1 MQEISMK
8 TTAQIYDFSELQKK
22 KRQRELR
29 EKRPFFI
36 TGAVLIISLLSVCF
50 FLYFGDRVVKAQESA
65 NDIQYKVVEI
75 KDGDSLWSIAKENMD
90 NTNDSGFINIYQYIL
105 SSQPPQTV
113 PAYSKADRLEYGPKV
128 FLQIKDCHQP
138 VFLSM
143 PVKSYAVR
151 CKAVFRPEA
160 VYRPG
165 SPFLVLK
172 E

>member
-75 KDGDSLWSIAKENMD
+75 KDGDSLLSIAKENMD
-90 NTNDSGFINIYQYIL
+90 NTNDSGFINIYQYIHEIKRCNNMKSNQVNAGCYL
-105 SSQPPQTV
+105 MV
-113 PAYSKADRLEYGPKV
+113 PYYN
-128 FLQIKDCHQP
+128 
-138 VFLSM
+138 
-143 PVKSYAVR
+143 
-151 CKAVFRPEA
+151 
-160 VYRPG
+160 
-165 SPFLVLK
+165 
-172 E
+172 

>member
-1 MQEISMK
+1 MQKISMK

-75 KDGDSLWSIAKENMD
+75 KNGDSLWSIAKENMD
-90 NTNDSGFINIYQYIL
+90 NTNDSGFINIYQYIHEIKRCNNMKSNQINAGCYL
-105 SSQPPQTV
+105 MV
-113 PAYSKADRLEYGPKV
+113 PYYN
-128 FLQIKDCHQP
+128 
-138 VFLSM
+138 
-143 PVKSYAVR
+143 
-151 CKAVFRPEA
+151 
-160 VYRPG
+160 
-165 SPFLVLK
+165 
-172 E
+172 

>member
-50 FLYFGDRVVKAQESA
+50 FVYFGDRVVKAQESA

-75 KDGDSLWSIAKENMD
+75 KNGYSLWSIAKENMD
-90 NTNDSGFINIYQYIL
+90 NTNDSGFINIYQYIHEIKRCNNMKSNQINAGCYL
-105 SSQPPQTV
+105 MV
-113 PAYSKADRLEYGPKV
+113 PYYN
-128 FLQIKDCHQP
+128 
-138 VFLSM
+138 
-143 PVKSYAVR
+143 
-151 CKAVFRPEA
+151 
-160 VYRPG
+160 
-165 SPFLVLK
+165 
-172 E
+172 

>member
-75 KDGDSLWSIAKENMD
+75 KDGDSRWSIAKENMD
-90 NTNDSGFINIYQYIL
+90 NTNDSGFINIYQYIHEIKRCNNMKSNQVNAGCYL
-105 SSQPPQTV
+105 MV
-113 PAYSKADRLEYGPKV
+113 PYYN
-128 FLQIKDCHQP
+128 
-138 VFLSM
+138 
-143 PVKSYAVR
+143 
-151 CKAVFRPEA
+151 
-160 VYRPG
+160 
-165 SPFLVLK
+165 
-172 E
+172 

>member
-36 TGAVLIISLLSVCF
+36 TEAVLIISLLSVCF

-90 NTNDSGFINIYQYIL
+90 NTNDSGFINIYQYIHEIKRCNNMKSNQVNAGCYL
-105 SSQPPQTV
+105 MV
-113 PAYSKADRLEYGPKV
+113 PYYN
-128 FLQIKDCHQP
+128 
-138 VFLSM
+138 
-143 PVKSYAVR
+143 
-151 CKAVFRPEA
+151 
-160 VYRPG
+160 
-165 SPFLVLK
+165 
-172 E
+172 

>member
-65 NDIQYKVVEI
+65 NDIQYKVVEL
-75 KDGDSLWSIAKENMD
+75 KNGDSLWSIAKENMD
-90 NTNDSGFINIYQYIL
+90 NTNDSGLINIYQYIHEIKRCNNMKSNQINAGCYL
-105 SSQPPQTV
+105 MV
-113 PAYSKADRLEYGPKV
+113 PYYN
-128 FLQIKDCHQP
+128 
-138 VFLSM
+138 
-143 PVKSYAVR
+143 
-151 CKAVFRPEA
+151 
-160 VYRPG
+160 
-165 SPFLVLK
+165 
-172 E
+172 

>member
-36 TGAVLIISLLSVCF
+36 IGAVLIISLLSVCF

-75 KDGDSLWSIAKENMD
+75 KNGDSLWSIAKENMD
-90 NTNDSGFINIYQYIL
+90 NTNDSGFINIYQYIHEIKRCNNMKSNQINAGCYL
-105 SSQPPQTV
+105 MV
-113 PAYSKADRLEYGPKV
+113 PYYN
-128 FLQIKDCHQP
+128 
-138 VFLSM
+138 
-143 PVKSYAVR
+143 
-151 CKAVFRPEA
+151 
-160 VYRPG
+160 
-165 SPFLVLK
+165 
-172 E
+172 

>member
-90 NTNDSGFINIYQYIL
+90 NTNGSGFINIYQYIHEIKRCNNMKSNQVNAGCYL
-105 SSQPPQTV
+105 MV
-113 PAYSKADRLEYGPKV
+113 PYYN
-128 FLQIKDCHQP
+128 
-138 VFLSM
+138 
-143 PVKSYAVR
+143 
-151 CKAVFRPEA
+151 
-160 VYRPG
+160 
-165 SPFLVLK
+165 
-172 E
+172 

>member
-22 KRQRELR
+22 KSQRELR

-90 NTNDSGFINIYQYIL
+90 NTNDSGFTNIYQYIHEIKRCNNMKSNQINAGCYL
-105 SSQPPQTV
+105 MV
-113 PAYSKADRLEYGPKV
+113 PYYN
-128 FLQIKDCHQP
+128 
-138 VFLSM
+138 
-143 PVKSYAVR
+143 
-151 CKAVFRPEA
+151 
-160 VYRPG
+160 
-165 SPFLVLK
+165 
-172 E
+172 

>member
-8 TTAQIYDFSELQKK
+8 TTAQIYDFLELQKK

-75 KDGDSLWSIAKENMD
+75 KNGDSLWSIAKENMD
-90 NTNDSGFINIYQYIL
+90 NTNDSGFINIYQYIHEIKRCNNMKSNQINAGCYL
-105 SSQPPQTV
+105 MV
-113 PAYSKADRLEYGPKV
+113 PYYN
-128 FLQIKDCHQP
+128 
-138 VFLSM
+138 
-143 PVKSYAVR
+143 
-151 CKAVFRPEA
+151 
-160 VYRPG
+160 
-165 SPFLVLK
+165 
-172 E
+172 

>member
-22 KRQRELR
+22 KRQREFR

-75 KDGDSLWSIAKENMD
+75 KNGDSLWSIAKENMD
-90 NTNDSGFINIYQYIL
+90 NTNDSGFINIYQYIHEIKRCNNMKSNQINAGCYL
-105 SSQPPQTV
+105 MV
-113 PAYSKADRLEYGPKV
+113 PYYN
-128 FLQIKDCHQP
+128 
-138 VFLSM
+138 
-143 PVKSYAVR
+143 
-151 CKAVFRPEA
+151 
-160 VYRPG
+160 
-165 SPFLVLK
+165 
-172 E
+172 

>member
-75 KDGDSLWSIAKENMD
+75 KNGDSLWSIAKENMD
-90 NTNDSGFINIYQYIL
+90 NTNDSGFINIYQYIHEIKRCNNMKSNQINAGCYL
-105 SSQPPQTV
+105 M
-113 PAYSKADRLEYGPKV
+113 GP
-128 FLQIKDCHQP
+128 
-138 VFLSM
+138 
-143 PVKSYAVR
+143 Y
-151 CKAVFRPEA
+151 
-160 VYRPG
+160 YN
-165 SPFLVLK
+165 
-172 E
+172 

>member
-1 MQEISMK
+1 MYGGMISMK

-90 NTNDSGFINIYQYIL
+90 NTNDSGFINIYQYIHEIKRCNNMKSNQINAGCYL
-105 SSQPPQTV
+105 MV
-113 PAYSKADRLEYGPKV
+113 PYYN
-128 FLQIKDCHQP
+128 
-138 VFLSM
+138 
-143 PVKSYAVR
+143 
-151 CKAVFRPEA
+151 
-160 VYRPG
+160 
-165 SPFLVLK
+165 
-172 E
+172 

>member
-50 FLYFGDRVVKAQESA
+50 FIYFGDRVVKAPESA
-65 NDIQYKVVEI
+65 YDIQYKVDEI

-90 NTNDSGFINIYQYIL
+90 NTNDSGFINIYQYIHEIKRCNNMKSNQVNAGCYL
-105 SSQPPQTV
+105 MV
-113 PAYSKADRLEYGPKV
+113 PYYN
-128 FLQIKDCHQP
+128 
-138 VFLSM
+138 
-143 PVKSYAVR
+143 
-151 CKAVFRPEA
+151 
-160 VYRPG
+160 
-165 SPFLVLK
+165 
-172 E
+172 

>member
-50 FLYFGDRVVKAQESA
+50 FLYFGDRVVKAPDTA
-65 NDIQYKVVEI
+65 NDIQSKVVEI

-90 NTNDSGFINIYQYIL
+90 NTNDSGFINIYQYIHEIKRCNNMKSNQVNAGCYL
-105 SSQPPQTV
+105 MV
-113 PAYSKADRLEYGPKV
+113 PYYN
-128 FLQIKDCHQP
+128 
-138 VFLSM
+138 
-143 PVKSYAVR
+143 
-151 CKAVFRPEA
+151 
-160 VYRPG
+160 
-165 SPFLVLK
+165 
-172 E
+172 

>member
-29 EKRPFFI
+29 ERRPFFI

-75 KDGDSLWSIAKENMD
+75 KNGDSLWSIAKENMD
-90 NTNDSGFINIYQYIL
+90 NTNDSGFINIYQYIHEIKRCNNMKSNQINAGCYL
-105 SSQPPQTV
+105 MV
-113 PAYSKADRLEYGPKV
+113 PYYN
-128 FLQIKDCHQP
+128 
-138 VFLSM
+138 
-143 PVKSYAVR
+143 
-151 CKAVFRPEA
+151 
-160 VYRPG
+160 
-165 SPFLVLK
+165 
-172 E
+172 

>member
-22 KRQRELR
+22 KRQRESR

-75 KDGDSLWSIAKENMD
+75 KNGDSLWSIAKENMD
-90 NTNDSGFINIYQYIL
+90 NTNDSGFINIYKYIHEIKRCNNMKSNQINAGCYL
-105 SSQPPQTV
+105 MV
-113 PAYSKADRLEYGPKV
+113 PYYN
-128 FLQIKDCHQP
+128 
-138 VFLSM
+138 
-143 PVKSYAVR
+143 
-151 CKAVFRPEA
+151 
-160 VYRPG
+160 
-165 SPFLVLK
+165 
-172 E
+172 

>member
-75 KDGDSLWSIAKENMD
+75 KYGDSLWSIAKENMD
-90 NTNDSGFINIYQYIL
+90 NTNDSGFINIYQYIHEIKRCNNMKSNQVNAGCYL
-105 SSQPPQTV
+105 MV
-113 PAYSKADRLEYGPKV
+113 PYYN
-128 FLQIKDCHQP
+128 
-138 VFLSM
+138 
-143 PVKSYAVR
+143 
-151 CKAVFRPEA
+151 
-160 VYRPG
+160 
-165 SPFLVLK
+165 
-172 E
+172 

>member
-65 NDIQYKVVEI
+65 NDIQYNVVEI

-90 NTNDSGFINIYQYIL
+90 NTNDSGFINIYQYIHEIKRCNNMKSNQVNAGCYL
-105 SSQPPQTV
+105 MV
-113 PAYSKADRLEYGPKV
+113 PYYN
-128 FLQIKDCHQP
+128 
-138 VFLSM
+138 
-143 PVKSYAVR
+143 
-151 CKAVFRPEA
+151 
-160 VYRPG
+160 
-165 SPFLVLK
+165 
-172 E
+172 

>member
-50 FLYFGDRVVKAQESA
+50 FLYFGDRVVNAQESA

-75 KDGDSLWSIAKENMD
+75 KNGDSLWSIAKENMD
-90 NTNDSGFINIYQYIL
+90 NTNDSGFINIYQYIHEIKRCNNMKSNQINAGCYL
-105 SSQPPQTV
+105 MV
-113 PAYSKADRLEYGPKV
+113 PYYN
-128 FLQIKDCHQP
+128 
-138 VFLSM
+138 
-143 PVKSYAVR
+143 
-151 CKAVFRPEA
+151 
-160 VYRPG
+160 
-165 SPFLVLK
+165 
-172 E
+172 

>member
-36 TGAVLIISLLSVCF
+36 TGVVLIISLLSVCF

-90 NTNDSGFINIYQYIL
+90 NTNDSGFINIYQYIHEIKRCNNMKSNQVNAGCYL
-105 SSQPPQTV
+105 MV
-113 PAYSKADRLEYGPKV
+113 PYYN
-128 FLQIKDCHQP
+128 
-138 VFLSM
+138 
-143 PVKSYAVR
+143 
-151 CKAVFRPEA
+151 
-160 VYRPG
+160 
-165 SPFLVLK
+165 
-172 E
+172 

>member
-50 FLYFGDRVVKAQESA
+50 FLYFGDRVVKVQESA

-75 KDGDSLWSIAKENMD
+75 KNGDSLWSIAKENMD
-90 NTNDSGFINIYQYIL
+90 NTNDSGFINIYQYIHEIKRCNNMKSNQINAGCYL
-105 SSQPPQTV
+105 MV
-113 PAYSKADRLEYGPKV
+113 PYYN
-128 FLQIKDCHQP
+128 
-138 VFLSM
+138 
-143 PVKSYAVR
+143 
-151 CKAVFRPEA
+151 
-160 VYRPG
+160 
-165 SPFLVLK
+165 
-172 E
+172 

>member
-75 KDGDSLWSIAKENMD
+75 KNGDSLWSIAKENMD
-90 NTNDSGFINIYQYIL
+90 NTNDSGFINIYQYIHEIKRCNNMKSNQINARCYL
-105 SSQPPQTV
+105 MV
-113 PAYSKADRLEYGPKV
+113 PYYN
-128 FLQIKDCHQP
+128 
-138 VFLSM
+138 
-143 PVKSYAVR
+143 
-151 CKAVFRPEA
+151 
-160 VYRPG
+160 
-165 SPFLVLK
+165 
-172 E
+172 

>member
-22 KRQRELR
+22 KLQRELR

-90 NTNDSGFINIYQYIL
+90 NTNDSGFINIYQYIHEIKRCNNMKSNQVNAGCYL
-105 SSQPPQTV
+105 MV
-113 PAYSKADRLEYGPKV
+113 PYYN
-128 FLQIKDCHQP
+128 
-138 VFLSM
+138 
-143 PVKSYAVR
+143 
-151 CKAVFRPEA
+151 
-160 VYRPG
+160 
-165 SPFLVLK
+165 
-172 E
+172 

>member
-1 MQEISMK
+1 MK

-90 NTNDSGFINIYQYIL
+90 NTNDSGFINIYQYIHEIKRCNNMKSNQINAGCYL
-105 SSQPPQTV
+105 MV
-113 PAYSKADRLEYGPKV
+113 PYYN
-128 FLQIKDCHQP
+128 
-138 VFLSM
+138 
-143 PVKSYAVR
+143 
-151 CKAVFRPEA
+151 
-160 VYRPG
+160 
-165 SPFLVLK
+165 
-172 E
+172 

>member
-29 EKRPFFI
+29 EKPPFFI

-75 KDGDSLWSIAKENMD
+75 KNGDSLWSIAKENMD
-90 NTNDSGFINIYQYIL
+90 NTNNSGFIKIYQYIHEIKRCNNMKSNQINAGCYL
-105 SSQPPQTV
+105 MV
-113 PAYSKADRLEYGPKV
+113 PYYN
-128 FLQIKDCHQP
+128 
-138 VFLSM
+138 
-143 PVKSYAVR
+143 
-151 CKAVFRPEA
+151 
-160 VYRPG
+160 
-165 SPFLVLK
+165 
-172 E
+172 

>member
-75 KDGDSLWSIAKENMD
+75 KNGDSLWSIAKENMD
-90 NTNDSGFINIYQYIL
+90 NTNDSGFVNIYQYIHEIKRCNNMKSNQINAGCYL
-105 SSQPPQTV
+105 MV
-113 PAYSKADRLEYGPKV
+113 PYYN
-128 FLQIKDCHQP
+128 
-138 VFLSM
+138 
-143 PVKSYAVR
+143 
-151 CKAVFRPEA
+151 
-160 VYRPG
+160 
-165 SPFLVLK
+165 
-172 E
+172 

>member
-75 KDGDSLWSIAKENMD
+75 KNGDSLWSIAKENID
-90 NTNDSGFINIYQYIL
+90 NTNDSGFINIYQYIHEIKRCNNMKSNQINAGCYL
-105 SSQPPQTV
+105 MV
-113 PAYSKADRLEYGPKV
+113 PYYN
-128 FLQIKDCHQP
+128 
-138 VFLSM
+138 
-143 PVKSYAVR
+143 
-151 CKAVFRPEA
+151 
-160 VYRPG
+160 
-165 SPFLVLK
+165 
-172 E
+172 

>member
-22 KRQRELR
+22 KRQRKLR

-75 KDGDSLWSIAKENMD
+75 KNGDSLWSIAKENMD
-90 NTNDSGFINIYQYIL
+90 NTNDSGFINIYQYIHEIKRCNNMKSNQINAGCYL
-105 SSQPPQTV
+105 MV
-113 PAYSKADRLEYGPKV
+113 PYYN
-128 FLQIKDCHQP
+128 
-138 VFLSM
+138 
-143 PVKSYAVR
+143 
-151 CKAVFRPEA
+151 
-160 VYRPG
+160 
-165 SPFLVLK
+165 
-172 E
+172 

>member
-1 MQEISMK
+1 MQEISME

-90 NTNDSGFINIYQYIL
+90 NTNDSGFINIYQYIHEIKRCNNMKSNQVNAGCYL
-105 SSQPPQTV
+105 MV
-113 PAYSKADRLEYGPKV
+113 PYYN
-128 FLQIKDCHQP
+128 
-138 VFLSM
+138 
-143 PVKSYAVR
+143 
-151 CKAVFRPEA
+151 
-160 VYRPG
+160 
-165 SPFLVLK
+165 
-172 E
+172 

>member
-75 KDGDSLWSIAKENMD
+75 KNGDSLWSIAKENMD
-90 NTNDSGFINIYQYIL
+90 NTNNSGFINIYQYIHEIKRCNSMKSNQINAGCYL
-105 SSQPPQTV
+105 MV
-113 PAYSKADRLEYGPKV
+113 PYYN
-128 FLQIKDCHQP
+128 
-138 VFLSM
+138 
-143 PVKSYAVR
+143 
-151 CKAVFRPEA
+151 
-160 VYRPG
+160 
-165 SPFLVLK
+165 
-172 E
+172 

>member
-1 MQEISMK
+1 MQEIRMK

-90 NTNDSGFINIYQYIL
+90 NTNDSGFINIYQYIHEIKRCNNMKSNQINAGCYL
-105 SSQPPQTV
+105 MV
-113 PAYSKADRLEYGPKV
+113 PYYN
-128 FLQIKDCHQP
+128 
-138 VFLSM
+138 
-143 PVKSYAVR
+143 
-151 CKAVFRPEA
+151 
-160 VYRPG
+160 
-165 SPFLVLK
+165 
-172 E
+172 

>member
-1 MQEISMK
+1 MQKISMK

-90 NTNDSGFINIYQYIL
+90 NTNDSGFINIYQYIHEIKRCNNMKSNQVNAGCYL
-105 SSQPPQTV
+105 MV
-113 PAYSKADRLEYGPKV
+113 PYYN
-128 FLQIKDCHQP
+128 
-138 VFLSM
+138 
-143 PVKSYAVR
+143 
-151 CKAVFRPEA
+151 
-160 VYRPG
+160 
-165 SPFLVLK
+165 
-172 E
+172 

>member
-65 NDIQYKVVEI
+65 NDIQDKVVEI

-90 NTNDSGFINIYQYIL
+90 NTNDSGFINIYQYIHEIKRCNNMKSNQVNAGCYL
-105 SSQPPQTV
+105 MV
-113 PAYSKADRLEYGPKV
+113 PYYN
-128 FLQIKDCHQP
+128 
-138 VFLSM
+138 
-143 PVKSYAVR
+143 
-151 CKAVFRPEA
+151 
-160 VYRPG
+160 
-165 SPFLVLK
+165 
-172 E
+172 

>member
-75 KDGDSLWSIAKENMD
+75 KNGDSLWSIAKENMD
-90 NTNDSGFINIYQYIL
+90 NTNDSGFINIYQYIHEIKRCNNL
-105 SSQPPQTV
+105 KSNQINAGCYLMV
-113 PAYSKADRLEYGPKV
+113 PYYN
-128 FLQIKDCHQP
+128 
-138 VFLSM
+138 
-143 PVKSYAVR
+143 
-151 CKAVFRPEA
+151 
-160 VYRPG
+160 
-165 SPFLVLK
+165 
-172 E
+172 

>member
-75 KDGDSLWSIAKENMD
+75 KNGDSLWSIAKENMD
-90 NTNDSGFINIYQYIL
+90 NTNDSGFINIYQYIHEIKRCNNMKSNQL
-105 SSQPPQTV
+105 NAGCYLMV
-113 PAYSKADRLEYGPKV
+113 PYYN
-128 FLQIKDCHQP
+128 
-138 VFLSM
+138 
-143 PVKSYAVR
+143 
-151 CKAVFRPEA
+151 
-160 VYRPG
+160 
-165 SPFLVLK
+165 
-172 E
+172 